1 MENKKEN
8 FGDIYQSLSLQHL
21 HREFT
26 GQDEDFLAI
35 FALFELFHNFDQ
47 FVDYVNSEGEEKES
61 RWNAAKWFYE
71 RIKQLEEGKIEVRQ
85 EVWKY
90 AVRKKKFLES
100 DEEMKRKAAQKA
112 LFILRNIRA
121 GNYIFRKLKEEN
133 FDIK

>member
-61 RWNAAKWFYE
+61 RWNAAEWFYK
-71 RIKQLEEGKIEVRQ
+71 RIKGLEEGKIEVRR

-90 AVRKKKFLES
+90 AVRKKNIFVSKKAME
-100 DEEMKRKAAQKA
+100 KQAAQKA
-112 LFILRNIRA
+112 LFILRNNRA
-121 GNYIFRKLKEEN
+121 GNYIFRKLEEEN
-133 FDIK
+133 FDIE